1 MSRIG
6 KKAIQIPPKVE
17 VKLTG
22 QKVSVK
28 GPKGTLN
35 WEIPSAIAAT
45 VGDGKVTFT
54 IPGKDKSGKIS
65 ALHGLAR
72 AMTNNMIVGVS
83 EGFTKELELVGV
95 GYRAKIE
102 GKKLVLTVGF
112 SHPVEMLIPEGLAA
126 EVGKKQD
133 NVVITGIDKQKV
145 GEWAAVL
152 RRIRPPEPYKGKGIR
167 YKGELI
173 KIKAGKKVSA

>member
-6 KKAIQIPPKVE
+6 KKAIVIPAKVE
-17 VKLTG
+17 VKLQG

-28 GPKGTLN
+28 GAKGNLN
-35 WEIPSAIAAT
+35 WELPQGIAGSVA
-45 VGDGKVTFT
+45 DGKVTFS
-54 IPGKDKSGKIS
+54 IVGGKTGYS

-72 AMTNNMIVGVS
+72 AMVNNMVIGVS

-102 GKKLVLTVGF
+102 GKKLVLTVGY
-112 SHPVEMLIPEGLAA
+112 SHPVELVIPEGLAA

-133 NVVITGIDKQKV
+133 NVIITGIDKQKV

-152 RRIRPPEPYKGKGIR
+152 RRVRPPEPYKGKGIK
-167 YKGELI
+167 YKTETI

>member
-6 KKAIQIPPKVE
+6 KKAIVIPAKVE
-17 VKLTG
+17 VKLQG

-28 GPKGTLN
+28 GAKGNLN
-35 WEIPSAIAAT
+35 WEIPQGIAGA
-45 VGDGKVTFT
+45 VADGKVTFS
-54 IPGKDKSGKIS
+54 IVGGKTGNS
-65 ALHGLAR
+65 ALHGHAP
-72 AMTNNMIVGVS
+72 AMVNNMVIGVS

-102 GKKLVLTVGF
+102 GKKLVLTVGY
-112 SHPVEMLIPEGLAA
+112 SHPVELAIPEGLAA

-133 NVVITGIDKQKV
+133 NVIITGIDKQKV

-152 RRIRPPEPYKGKGIR
+152 RRVRPPEPYKGKGIK
-167 YKGELI
+167 YKNEII

>member
-6 KKAIQIPPKVE
+6 KKLIALPPKVE
-17 VKLTG
+17 VALKGAAIT
-22 QKVSVK
+22 VK

-35 WEIPSAIAAT
+35 WEIPAGISAKVA
-45 VGDGKVTFT
+45 DGNVTFT
-54 IPGKDKSGKIS
+54 DDSAKGAK

-72 AMTNNMIVGVS
+72 AMVNNMVVGVS
-83 EGFTKELELVGV
+83 QGFTKELELQGV

-112 SHPVEMLIPEGLAA
+112 SHPVEMAIPEGLTL

-133 NVVITGIDKQKV
+133 NIVVNGINKQQV
-145 GEWAAVL
+145 GEYCAVV

-167 YKGELI
+167 YKGEVI

>member
-6 KKAIQIPPKVE
+6 KKFIQIPAKVE
-17 VKLTG
+17 VKLQG
-22 QKVSVK
+22 QKITVK

-35 WEIPSAIAAT
+35 WDLPAGIQGT
-45 VGDGKVTFT
+45 VAEGKINFT
-54 IPGKDKSGKIS
+54 IVGGKTGFS

-72 AMTNNMIVGVS
+72 AMTNNMVIGVS
-83 EGFTKELELVGV
+83 EGFKKELELQGV

-102 GKKLVLTVGF
+102 GKKLVLTVGY

-133 NVVITGIDKQKV
+133 DITITGIDKQRV
-145 GEWAAVL
+145 GEWAAVI
-152 RRIRPPEPYKGKGIR
+152 RRVRPPEPYKGKGIR
-167 YKGELI
+167 YKGEII